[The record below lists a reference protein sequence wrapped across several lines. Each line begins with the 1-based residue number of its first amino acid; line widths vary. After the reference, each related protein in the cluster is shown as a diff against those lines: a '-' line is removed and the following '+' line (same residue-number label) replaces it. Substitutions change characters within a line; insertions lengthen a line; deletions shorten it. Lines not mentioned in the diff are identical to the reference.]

1 MFTVNHQTNRISP
14 VKIKKFSELG
24 FTERK
29 HLQEW
34 LAHQPDA
41 LGEELL
47 IIQKEFDGFDDTRE
61 RLDLLALDKDGNLV
75 IIENKLDDSGRD
87 VVWQAL
93 KYASYCASLTK
104 GQIVDIY
111 QQYLDRYEPLQGERD
126 LLNQPQN
133 AVLRICE
140 FLDAPDLDEIK
151 LNLGNSQRLMLV
163 AANFRKEVTS
173 TALWLLG
180 QGLSIQCFKVTPYAL
195 DERLLINIDQ
205 IIPTPEAKELMIGI
219 NAKEAEEKTTEVVL
233 KNRHSVRREY
243 WEQTLEVFQKSDCHL
258 FNNISPSKDHWLSA
272 GSGLSG
278 CPYNL
283 IFLQKELRIEL
294 CISRSITEENK
305 FLFDELFKYKNEIE
319 QSFGTPLEWLRLDDK
334 KQSRIQFS
342 CKADGFNK
350 DNWQDHV
357 VWHLEH
363 MGRLERV
370 LKEPLKKVGEELK
383 QHNFQ
388 QGEAYDGL

>member
-14 VKIKKFSELG
+14 VKTKRFSELG

-34 LAHQPDA
+34 LAHEPSA

-104 GQIVDIY
+104 AQIVEIY
-111 QQYLDRYEPLQGERD
+111 QQYLDRYEPVTGEVD
-126 LLNQPQN
+126 LLNAP
-133 AVLRICE
+133 ASASARICE
-140 FLDAPDLDEIK
+140 FLDAPDLDELK
-151 LNLGNSQRLMLV
+151 LNLGNSQRIMLV

-180 QGLSIQCFKVTPYAL
+180 QGISIACFKITPYSL
-195 DERLLINIDQ
+195 GEQLLINIDQ

-219 NAKEAEEKTTEVVL
+219 NAKEAEKKTTEVVL
-233 KNRHSVRREY
+233 KNRHTVRREY
-243 WEQTLEVFQKSDCHL
+243 WEHALEAFQKSACQL
-258 FNNISPSKDHWLSA
+258 YNNISPSKDHWLSA

-283 IFLQKELRIEL
+283 IFLQKELRVEL
-294 CISRSITEENK
+294 WISRGITEENK
-305 FLFDELFKYKNEIE
+305 YLFDLLSQSKQDIE
-319 QSFGTPLEWLRLDDK
+319 HTFGAELEWMRLDEK
-334 KQSRIQFS
+334 KSCRIQFS
-342 CKADGFNK
+342 TKADGFNK
-350 DNWQDHV
+350 ETWPQAV
-357 VWHLEH
+357 AWHLEQ
-363 MGRLERV
+363 MTKLEKA
-370 LKEPLKKVGEELK
+370 LKGPLQKAAEAMK
-383 QHNFQ
+383 QKN
-388 QGEAYDGL
+388 YD